1 MIFSSP
7 FDDNSPR
14 IYRISST
21 PINKDF
27 KVLEIGY
34 NRVPSSLRQVHKRAV
49 YILHYV
55 ISGEGNFCGKDFC
68 KGFCYTV
75 FPNQIETIVSD
86 KDAPYESYWIMLE
99 GLGAGEILKKCSFM
113 QKNDAFLFER
123 TKQCAEILRETLFDI
138 NPANDIDEAYYMHSA
153 FYRIMAEHSRNCS
166 KFTTAETIAQKVKNF
181 IDQNFQKDIT
191 VDNISETFNFS
202 RNYLFSLFKKEYGI
216 SPKTYIGEL
225 RIKKAKE
232 LLKTEKNLNISEI
245 AFSVGY
251 KDPLYF
257 SRIFYKKIGLS
268 PKYFR
273 NNHKN

>member
-21 PINKDF
+21 AINKEF

-34 NRVPSSLRQVHKRAV
+34 NRVPSALRQVYKRDV

-55 ISGEGNFCGKDFC
+55 IGGAGNFCGKDFN

-86 KDAPYESYWIMLE
+86 QTNPYETYWITLE
-99 GLGAGEILKKCSFM
+99 GLGAGEILKKCGFN
-113 QKNDAFLFER
+113 QKNDAFIFDR

-138 NPANDIDEAYYMHSA
+138 NPANDVDEAYYMHSA
-153 FYRIMAEHSRNCS
+153 FYRIMAEHMRNCD
-166 KFTTAETIAQKVKNF
+166 KLTAADTTTQKIKNF

-191 VDNISETFNFS
+191 VDNISKTFNFS

-216 SPKTYIGEL
+216 SPKAYISEL

-232 LLKTEKNLNISEI
+232 LLKTEKNLNIGEI

-257 SRIFYKKIGLS
+257 SRIFYKKTGIS
-268 PKYFR
+268 PKDFR
-273 NNHKN
+273 KQFL